1 MTSRLFFLSALLV
14 LITAQASP
22 VLSLTYSWNK
32 MPQNDHLV
40 FRFEKHLPTLKVTRT
55 GYNQLTIPLPKDF
68 WKKENKALPTVFH
81 TSKLLNRIDFLQ
93 DAIIIS
99 LKKRTVGFVF
109 TPLETEKSFLV
120 DIFHDPVGANWIP
133 PAPQKQIEKKQEKS
147 SKVKNSPV
155 SPKTNNTKQP
165 ELSAN
170 KKQVVQEKPIK
181 TSEKN
186 EKQNNKDQ
194 ENNTQ
199 KSKTPTKEE
208 IQSSRNPKNE
218 NDSKSK
224 EKQEIS
230 QKQKTPNAKEKTEL
244 SEQSVP
250 NNVQEAKKSL
260 KNQESFKI
268 RGRIQDASAENPAVF
283 DTNEQPSETLAKNS
297 TKNPNRSEKKS
308 TPPSQDKSDTK
319 KQTNDKNQSPQEE
332 NKNQQTQNNKEK
344 QDPDQQAKS
353 SQPTKKKKKSG
364 KPKKGDD
371 LENLDPVEIPGT
383 PEYNKKNFEDAQ
395 TAIYNGK
402 TEQALEALN
411 NLLISSNLPP
421 KMQEDVYYMY
431 ADTLFEISIP
441 DFAKSFQPIMKAYQK
456 AINFNPRSKRIPH
469 ALLQMGHANLLVDNV
484 PEATGYFGLLKKK
497 YPRDA
502 GVPTIDY
509 LWGEYYAKKNE
520 PQKATNYFQKVLLN
534 YPEYKIAKPST
545 IGLARALN
553 ELNYN
558 KQADEI
564 MEYFKKRWPRAYIS
578 EPSLLML
585 AGIIA
590 QKNNKLETARKLFS
604 LYYNIYPD
612 GSDAD
617 TVMARLGDIALLQNR
632 KKVAKRLYEK
642 TAEDFPDR
650 EGGLIA
656 QMRLAE
662 EGIFDAPSVQD
673 MFTVFDRPYN
683 LRPEKIYRKIIEN
696 YPKSPLAP
704 VARLKLAMW
713 LLWEDKYKESIEE
726 VDTFLQTYPHSPL
739 RQRTTLV
746 GQKAFEQLVTEH
758 AKEQRFVET
767 ASSWKKYPFL
777 QNTKLTPE
785 QKVALAHAL
794 WKTGD
799 AQNALQL
806 AQPFLQQKIEKDKA
820 SELILDLVLSIYT
833 DSQNWEAIT
842 KLAPQ
847 ITNWELPAQQQR
859 QADYAL
865 ALAYENLEENDK
877 SEPLWQK
884 LGSDTGLQD
893 EQRAYA
899 LYFMAQNAYAKED
912 LANVALFGKEAL
924 DLLLTLSPPDEP
936 KIKNSLDLLIRA
948 TERSGR
954 KQDALS
960 WALEYGKYVSPEMEE
975 WPAFTYRLANLYKLN
990 SDIENWK
997 KKLNEIINLA
1007 PQSIYSQMAT
1017 SDLKGFELNKD
1028 VQRFS

>member
-1 MTSRLFFLSALLV
+1 MTSRLFFILALLV
-14 LITAQASP
+14 LITAQVSTA
-22 VLSLTYSWNK
+22 LSLTYSWNK

-40 FRFEKHLPTLKVTRT
+40 FRFEKHYPTLKVTRT

-68 WKKENKALPTVFH
+68 WKKENKTLPTIFH
-81 TSKLLNRIDFLQ
+81 TSNLLNRIDFLQ

-99 LKKRTVGFVF
+99 LKKQTVGFVF
-109 TPLETEKSFLV
+109 TPLETEKTFLV

-133 PAPQKQIEKKQEKS
+133 PEPSKQVEKKQEKLP
-147 SKVKNSPV
+147 KAKKSPV
-155 SPKTNNTKQP
+155 APKTNNIEQP
-165 ELSAN
+165 NLATN
-170 KKQVVQEKPIK
+170 KKQTVQEKPIK

-186 EKQNNKDQ
+186 EKQNSKAQ
-194 ENNTQ
+194 ENNAQ
-199 KSKTPTKEE
+199 KAKTPTKEE
-208 IQSSRNPKNE
+208 IQPSQNTKNE
-218 NDSKSK
+218 NESQPE
-224 EKQEIS
+224 EKQGIS
-230 QKQKTPNAKEKTEL
+230 QKQKTSNTKETEL
-244 SEQSVP
+244 SEQSIP
-250 NNVQEAKKSL
+250 NDNQEVKKTP
-260 KNQESFKI
+260 KKQESFKM
-268 RGRIQDASAENPAVF
+268 RGQIQNASAENPAIFV
-283 DTNEQPSETLAKNS
+283 TNNQPSETLAKNS
-297 TKNPNRSEKKS
+297 TKDSSRSDKKS
-308 TPPSQDKSDTK
+308 TPSSQDKSDTP
-319 KQTNDKNQSPQEE
+319 KQTDDNKQNLQEE
-332 NKNQQTQNNKEK
+332 NKNQQAQNNEEK
-344 QDPDQQAKS
+344 QNSDQQTKA

-364 KPKKGDD
+364 KPQKGDD

-383 PEYNKKNFEDAQ
+383 DEYNKKNFEDAQ
-395 TAIYNGK
+395 NAIYNGN
-402 TEQALEALN
+402 TEQAFEALN
-411 NLLISSNLPP
+411 NLLISSNIPP
-421 KMQEDVYYMY
+421 KMQEEVYYMY
-431 ADTLFEISIP
+431 ADTLFEISIS

-469 ALLQMGHANLLVDNV
+469 ALLQMGHANLLVDNI

-509 LWGEYYAKKNE
+509 LWGEYYTRKNE

-553 ELNYN
+553 ELDYN

-662 EGIFDAPSVQD
+662 EGIFDAPSVKD

-683 LRPEKIYRKIIEN
+683 LQPEKIYRKIIEN

-726 VDTFLQTYPHSPL
+726 VDTFLQKYPHSPL

-767 ASSWKKYPFL
+767 AAFWKKYPFL
-777 QNTKLTPE
+777 QNTELTPE

-877 SEPLWQK
+877 SEPLWHK
-884 LGSDTGLQD
+884 LGLDTGLQD

-954 KQDALS
+954 KQAALS

-1028 VQRFS
+1028 AQRFS